1 MELENTRYAVLGSL
15 LQQGPAHGYALIERI
30 RRLPLDPAE
39 LPSSQS
45 VYRALASL
53 DNDELVELL
62 RDSGDEAG
70 MVKKTYGATE
80 EGERRFE
87 RWLGR
92 APSTYED
99 LLTRVWVA
107 RRRDLPSLL
116 GFVEAAELQC
126 RDRLEAM
133 PIYDTG
139 LVFGTETP
147 WHVVAAQF
155 ATRIEAAELAARAQV
170 LGRMRDD
177 LRALRRQ
184 PSWGR

>member
-15 LQQGPAHGYALIERI
+15 LQQGPGHGYGLIERI

-39 LPSSQS
+39 LPSRSS
-45 VYRALASL
+45 VYRALSSL
-53 DNDELVELL
+53 DRDELVELL
-62 RDSGDEAG
+62 PGSADEPG
-70 MVKKTYGATE
+70 MAKKTYGATE
-80 EGERRFE
+80 EGERQFE

-107 RRRDLPSLL
+107 RRRDLPALL
-116 GFVEAAELQC
+116 GFVEAAELHC

-133 PIYDTG
+133 SIYDTG
-139 LVFGTETP
+139 LVFGSETP
-147 WHVVAAQF
+147 WHEIAAQF
-155 ATRIEAAELAARAQV
+155 ASRIEAAELAARAQV
-170 LGRMRDD
+170 LGRLRDD
-177 LRALRRQ
+177 LRALRHQ